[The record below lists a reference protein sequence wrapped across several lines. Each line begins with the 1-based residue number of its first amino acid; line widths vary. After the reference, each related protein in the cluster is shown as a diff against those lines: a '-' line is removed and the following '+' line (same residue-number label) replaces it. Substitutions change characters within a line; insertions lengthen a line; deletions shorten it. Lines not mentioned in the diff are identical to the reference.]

1 MVKEN
6 SFFIQ
11 LAELVLIEHLIKEY
25 YSDEKPDV
33 LALMEEIKRNVDTW
47 LKTSDFPQDP
57 QASRRSESSTYPITK
72 RKRWNTRSFARSM
85 RSKEFPKSG
94 PSAFEHYILRHLSTH
109 QPLEPWNSFYVES
122 RQNELLSAMLILHE
136 MSMTLKKPAR
146 SELIKEIQQHHSQ
159 GFRKRNGTTLGFYLG

>member
-85 RSKEFPKSG
+85 RSKESLESG

-109 QPLEPWNSFYVES
+109 QPSTPFYVES
-122 RQNELLSAMLILHE
+122 RQNELLSAMMILHE
-136 MSMTLKKPAR
+136 MSMSLKKPAR
-146 SELIKEIQQHHSQ
+146 WELTKEIQQKNSH
-159 GFRKRNGTTLGFYLG
+159 GFKRRNGTTLGFYLG